1 REPSFENGLS
11 VHSRVSF
18 LTCASPSPT
27 LPPSPSFSTC
37 QLHLRDPKRTAVA
50 LDPTTRGNLR
60 DYYDLDE
67 DDWILAHERGKL
79 VLNCLKGYLKVQF
92 GTDILQDWHKVD
104 IESKTA
110 MLKYIHNKF
119 PMLPEKRFSEKVAF
133 EKMGK
138 IQRTRKNQI
147 RSAVRDGLAKPT
159 WVSKKDWITANK
171 EFRKNPNK
179 FTQ

>member
-1 REPSFENGLS
+1 MARHLVVGSNAPSQ
-11 VHSRVSF
+11 HTRV
-18 LTCASPSPT
+18 LQVLASQR
-27 LPPSPSFSTC
+27 PSPSSGKSFSPC
-37 QLHLRDPKRTAVA
+37 IAIHPYVK
-50 LDPTTRGNLR
+50 R